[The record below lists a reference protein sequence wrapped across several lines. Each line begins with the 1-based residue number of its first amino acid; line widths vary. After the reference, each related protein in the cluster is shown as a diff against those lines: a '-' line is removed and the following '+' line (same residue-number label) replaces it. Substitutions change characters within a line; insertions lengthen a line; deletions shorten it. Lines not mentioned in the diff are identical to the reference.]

1 MPTERH
7 RMPAEDKIT
16 KTDSEDVEESPDK
29 PNVTLAGT
37 VDKIIPAV
45 NGDPEK
51 VQISV
56 QGADDLYREVR
67 IENTL
72 QDREGKPV
80 ALKEG
85 TEVDVTIE
93 ADQANTKAKE

>member
-1 MPTERH
+1 MF
-7 RMPAEDKIT
+7 AADKT
-16 KTDSEDVEESPDK
+16 TTAGSDEVEKSPEK
-29 PNVTLAGT
+29 PNMTLAGT
-37 VDKIIPAV
+37 VEKIIPAV

-51 VQISV
+51 VQISL

-72 QDREGKPV
+72 QDGDGKPV
-80 ALKEG
+80 ALKQG

-93 ADQANTKAKE
+93 ADHAKTKAKAKAKD